1 MPASRCWTPISVL
14 EPDQWI
20 AVRLTLRVALMAVG
34 GTLPVAL
41 LLAWILARPR
51 LPGRPLLD
59 ALVHLPM
66 VLPPVVTGWLLLL
79 VFGLHGPVGGLLW
92 RLFHARLVFT
102 TAGATLATGVMTL
115 PLMVRTIRLS
125 LEAIDPGLLDAAAG
139 LGARPIDR
147 FVTITLP
154 MAAPGVLAAAAI
166 GYAASLGEF
175 GAVITFAASIPG
187 RTQTLPLAIYAAL
200 QVPGG
205 EAIAARLATVS
216 LMLALA
222 GLLVSELL
230 MRRLRGIG
238 RV

>member
-1 MPASRCWTPISVL
+1 MLL
-14 EPDQWI
+14 EPEQWV
-20 AVRLTLRVALMAVG
+20 AVRLTLKVAFMAVA

-41 LLAWILARPR
+41 LLARVLARPR
-51 LPGRPLLD
+51 LIGRPLLD
-59 ALVHLPM
+59 ALIHLPM

-79 VFGLHGPVGGLLW
+79 LFGLHGPVGEALW

-102 TAGATLATGVMTL
+102 TAGAALATGVMTL

-139 LGARPIDR
+139 LGAGPLDR
-147 FVTITLP
+147 FLSVTLP
-154 MAAPGVLAAAAI
+154 LAAPGVLAAAAI

-205 EAIAARLATVS
+205 EATAARLATVS
-216 LMLALA
+216 LALALV

-230 MRRLRGIG
+230 MRRLRRVG